1 MTIGLAE
8 FDQFLPAL
16 DPNLGPE
23 VRLPPV
29 LTPAVVGRWVVAV

>member
-16 DPNLGPE
+16 DPDLGPK
-23 VRLPPV
+23 VRIPPV
-29 LTPAVVGRWVVAV
+29 AAM